1 MSRMKAITTSL
12 RFLNSSLATRVLA
25 TRNQVTHFSSSS
37 ISHYLLNRSNDLL
50 RFHNTQPN
58 SILKLVFT
66 NDWSEELEKKLE
78 NCRESLTHETVVYVL
93 KRLDKNPQKVFSL
106 FNWVSEKEWFMTSS
120 SVYSLVLRVLGNN
133 KKMKEFW
140 VTLRTEGKRVLP

>member
-1 MSRMKAITTSL
+1 M
-12 RFLNSSLATRVLA
+12 
-25 TRNQVTHFSSSS
+25 HF
-37 ISHYLLNRSNDLL
+37 ILLNHSNDLL